1 MNKRDNEIYRAIV
14 RMAIRKARQI
24 TDDQEAL
31 AVKCLYKN
39 LHKQV
44 GKELKEGEYV
54 QHGDRLYRV
63 LKTHIVEKEAEI
75 DEELYVEVVE
85 DND

>member
-1 MNKRDNEIYRAIV
+1 MNNNNEIYRAIV

-31 AVKCLYKN
+31 TVKVLYKN

-54 QHGDRLYRV
+54 QYDNKLYRV
-63 LKTHIVEKEAEI
+63 LKTHIVEKAEI
-75 DEELYVEVVE
+75 DNELYIEVVDE
-85 DND
+85 ND

>member
-31 AVKCLYKN
+31 TVKVLYKN

-54 QHGDRLYRV
+54 QYEGKLFRV
-63 LKTHIVEKEAEI
+63 LKTHTIEKAEI
-75 DEELYVEVVE
+75 DEELYVEIVDE
-85 DND
+85 ND

>member
-14 RMAIRKARQI
+14 KMSIRLARQI

-31 AVKCLYKN
+31 TVKVLFKN

-44 GKELKEGEYV
+44 GRELKEGEYV
-54 QHGDRLYRV
+54 QHDNKLFRV
-63 LKTHIVEKEAEI
+63 LKTHTVEKAEI
-75 DEELYVEVVE
+75 DNELYIEVV
-85 DND
+85 DKND